1 MAKQE
6 PWHRR
11 AARSFGSIVKT
22 SESETHAT
30 SQNHPNHLV
39 VFTNWAIEPRD
50 GRKKVLKVVQV
61 VARGA
66 KTYGSDVIVKRNGT
80 FILPARQTNLGSTHT
95 LLPITRVRELSQMA
109 KAVQAAHAALRK
121 HAK

>member
-6 PWHRR
+6 PWHKR
-11 AARSFGSIVKT
+11 AARAFGSIVKT
-22 SESETHAT
+22 SKSETHAT
-30 SQNHPNHLV
+30 SREHPKHLV
-39 VFTNWAIEPRD
+39 VFANWTTESP
-50 GRKKVLKVVQV
+50 GRRKQHFKVAQV
-61 VARGA
+61 VVRGA
-66 KTYGSDVIVKRNGT
+66 KTYGSDIIVKRDGT

-109 KAVQAAHAALRK
+109 KVIQAAHKALLQ